1 MHTTSATHKTQ
12 RPVSLR
18 QQTGA
23 ALVIGLIFL
32 LMLSLLGV
40 ASMRSTGL
48 QERMASSF
56 DDANTAFQAAEFA
69 VRAGERLI
77 DTRARSGD
85 AGLSLADL
93 GGTCPRDHLGLL
105 PCAGLT
111 ENDRQCANDLFSSA
125 GQSVPMPGDAQIGDS
140 AAEFVLVPANC
151 PMNVFGGGLDEECS
165 DPSAPGAN
173 VQCGADGGACFMVFG
188 RGTGRTGRSESLI
201 QSVFCPPRLETI
213 DAE

>member
-1 MHTTSATHKTQ
+1 MHTTSATHQTQ

-56 DDANTAFQAAEFA
+56 DDSNTAFQLAEVA
-69 VRAGERLI
+69 VRAGEREVGR
-77 DTRARSGD
+77 RAREGETRLPVS
-85 AGLSLADL
+85 AGS
-93 GGTCPRDHLGLL
+93 CPTDNTGLL
-105 PCAGLT
+105 PCSGLT
-111 ENDRQCANDLFSSA
+111 ADDLECINEIFADSEPVPLGAVDIGLGSA
-125 GQSVPMPGDAQIGDS
+125 DFA
-140 AAEFVLVPANC
+140 LVSANC
-151 PMNVFGGGLDEECS
+151 PLNMFGSGLDEECA

-173 VQCGADGGACFMVFG
+173 VRCPGDGGACMMILG
-188 RGTGRTGRSESLI
+188 RGTGRTGRSESVI
-201 QSVFCPPRLETI
+201 QTIYCPPMLETI